1 MSKTTPTAHQTAQS
15 LRAAARAT
23 VAAPMSRR
31 GLFGLGLGVSAAM
44 TLAACGGDASSS
56 TGGSTLKWAWQLPTT
71 WDPVT
76 SSAGSDVHM
85 LALAYDSLTRLD
97 DTATAV
103 PFLVESWEYNADG
116 TELTL
121 VLQPDLKFSDGA
133 ALDATAVKASLERGR
148 DAPNSLVAPQLGDL
162 AEVKVVDAT
171 TLLLTL
177 AAPNYQYPNL
187 LAGKTGMVVNPAGFA
202 AGNDA
207 LATKAAGSGPFKL
220 DSYTPNAKG
229 VLSKN
234 DNHFQAD
241 EVEVDGFELYP
252 AADPATVVASLQSGQ
267 YNVALLPP
275 SQVEAAKGAGLEVQ
289 EIPSLYVST
298 LDVNVSMDPFQDP
311 KVVEALHYSVN
322 REELVSAGQ
331 FGVGEVN
338 YQPFPPG
345 HIGYNED
352 LVDIYKY
359 DPDRARSI
367 LKDAGYT
374 DPVPLTISTYTPE
387 GVPELLLQQL
397 ADVGFDAKIETIP
410 QAQFTEVVYI
420 QHSKALAVDGFAGR
434 EAPFQAFQVLFS
446 DTGLMNPG
454 REYAPEVKAAVE
466 AFIKT
471 PVDDPSYAT
480 KLQAATKIAVE
491 TMPNTFMYTIPRV
504 MARAKGVSA
513 LPETTTL
520 VTWNKV
526 SVG

>member
-1 MSKTTPTAHQTAQS
+1 MSRTTPTAQT
-15 LRAAARAT
+15 LRATARAT
-23 VAAPMSRR
+23 AATAMSRR
-31 GLFGLGLGVSAAM
+31 SLFGLGLGVSAAM
-44 TLAACGGDASSS
+44 TLAACGGASGSS
-56 TGGSTLKWAWQLPTT
+56 GSGGSTLKWAWQLPTT

-97 DTATAV
+97 DSATAV
-103 PFLVESWEYNADG
+103 PHLVESWSYNDDG
-116 TELTL
+116 TELTM
-121 VLQPDLKFSDGA
+121 VLQEGLKFSDGA

-148 DAPNSLVAPQLGDL
+148 DAPNSLVAPQLADL
-162 AEVKVVDAT
+162 SEVKATDAT
-171 TLLLTL
+171 TVVLTL

-220 DSYTPNAKG
+220 DKYTQNASG

-241 EVEVDGFELYP
+241 EVKVDGFELFA
-252 AADPATVVASLQSGQ
+252 AADPATVVAALQSGQ
-267 YNVALLPP
+267 YNVALLPG
-275 SQVEAAKGAGLEVQ
+275 SQVEAAKSAGLEVQ
-289 EIPSLYVST
+289 VIPSLYVST
-298 LDVNVSMDPFQDP
+298 LDVNVTKAPFEDP

-331 FGVGEVN
+331 FGIGEVN

-359 DPDRARSI
+359 DPEKAKSI
-367 LKDAGYT
+367 LAEAGYT
-374 DPVPLTISTYTPE
+374 DPIPLTISTYTPE

-397 ADVGFDAKIETIP
+397 ADVGFDAKIETIA

-466 AFIKT
+466 EFMKT
-471 PVDDPSYAT
+471 PLDDPSYPT

-504 MARAKGVSA
+504 IARAKGVSA

-520 VTWNKV
+520 VTWNGV
-526 SVG
+526 EIS